1 MAGGS
6 STPHGIP
13 HGPRFDAAGR
23 QPGLVGADP
32 PPWNAEYGFGLR
44 RPAGPPPASGARS
57 GLSVVAIAGP
67 PGGFRGGLPSAL
79 AGTHLGLFCDS
90 ASGFARRVVI
100 GPRLQIPA
108 DLPRSGIEQY
118 RQQVEAVLLR
128 LTWEAEAWAEAGS
141 RKRNQVAA
149 YPGSASGRPA
159 VRLPDRQRGT
169 AERPRATGPSGGLNQ
184 PRHGP
189 RTGRPPRT
197 GFVCWKA
204 MSASPFSPRTAGGQ
218 RPLLSISQLNE
229 LLRETIQAVF
239 PSVWVSGEISDLTRP
254 QSGHVYLTL
263 KDDQSQLR
271 AVIWRGTARSLRFDL
286 QDGMQVV
293 CEGAVDI
300 YPPRGTY
307 QLVIRQ
313 LEPRGVGAL
322 QLALSQLRERLTA
335 EGLFDVRH
343 KRPLP
348 RFPRRIAVITS
359 PTGAAIRDFLEV
371 VRQRWHGSHV
381 LLIPTRVQGAEAT
394 DEIIQALRLAQRL
407 RPRPDVIVLT
417 RGGGSLEDLWCFN
430 EERLVREIHAA
441 QIPLISAIG
450 HEIDVTLADL
460 VADVPRPDAH
470 RGGCAGR
477 AVPAGSHAGA

>member
-1 MAGGS
+1 
-6 STPHGIP
+6 
-13 HGPRFDAAGR
+13 
-23 QPGLVGADP
+23 
-32 PPWNAEYGFGLR
+32 
-44 RPAGPPPASGARS
+44 
-57 GLSVVAIAGP
+57 
-67 PGGFRGGLPSAL
+67 
-79 AGTHLGLFCDS
+79 
-90 ASGFARRVVI
+90 
-100 GPRLQIPA
+100 
-108 DLPRSGIEQY
+108 
-118 RQQVEAVLLR
+118 
-128 LTWEAEAWAEAGS
+128 
-141 RKRNQVAA
+141 
-149 YPGSASGRPA
+149 
-159 VRLPDRQRGT
+159 
-169 AERPRATGPSGGLNQ
+169 
-184 PRHGP
+184 
-189 RTGRPPRT
+189 
-197 GFVCWKA
+197 

-322 QLALSQLRERLTA
+322 QLVLTQLRERLTA

-407 RPRPDVIVLT
+407 RPRPDVLVLT

-460 VADVPRPDAH
+460 VADVRALTPTEA
-470 RGGCAGR
+470 GAGR
-477 AVPAGSHAGA
+477 AVPDGSHPGA